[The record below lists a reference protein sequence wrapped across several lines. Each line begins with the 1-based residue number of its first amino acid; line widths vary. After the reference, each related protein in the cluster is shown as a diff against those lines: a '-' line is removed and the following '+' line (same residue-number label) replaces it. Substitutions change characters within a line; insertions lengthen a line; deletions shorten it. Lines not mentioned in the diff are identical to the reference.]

1 MRTRVFFFFP
11 PKCSKFSLDF
21 KNAKNVIE
29 MQQNVFLLLRKYSQ
43 SAVNMNK
50 LTTDY
55 EYSSSSYFKLV
66 STSNSAQITNLLL
79 RGQQYISVV
88 HKIFHIYTP
97 KNLGSVLFNK
107 NNIYH
112 NKLQP
117 SPNFNKWIFVTLQFC
132 IMGILTKATRL
143 HLTEAF
149 CNFKDVDNMRQFYHQ
164 KYRSLATVNEETFQN
179 QLQTK
184 Q

>member
-1 MRTRVFFFFP
+1 MRIYYEDQGFFVFFP
-11 PKCSKFSLDF
+11 QKCSKFNLDF

-50 LTTDY
+50 LTADY
-55 EYSSSSYFKLV
+55 EYSSFSYFKLV
-66 STSNSAQITNLLL
+66 TMSNSAQITNLLL

-88 HKIFHIYTP
+88 HKIFHIYTS

-112 NKLQP
+112 NKL
-117 SPNFNKWIFVTLQFC
+117 
-132 IMGILTKATRL
+132 
-143 HLTEAF
+143 
-149 CNFKDVDNMRQFYHQ
+149 
-164 KYRSLATVNEETFQN
+164 
-179 QLQTK
+179 
-184 Q
+184 